1 MPFNMFLSRLT
12 EHIAHFAVILIA
24 VGCLSIPIAAQEYRS
39 GFSGVALDVGS
50 EPTARLNASQPL
62 RSITMIGAVV
72 IWNQPNLKMRMMV
85 FSNSKT
91 SSLSLPRI
99 SSGIINEWIDVYA
112 ESISKASAPCQR
124 KPWSLNTFKGYQVEC
139 TGQQRTIAR
148 VFSMDGQ
155 LVMLDYRLAAGE
167 DTKRAAAIFDS
178 FRLLTREERNI
189 ASIQQSMPPKLD
201 QEPPEHLPISDAAA
215 DGLIGPVRRVK
226 DVSKPS
232 DQHRPVIET
241 ETSYDRDGFRASQIR
256 YNGGYAELIT
266 TWGWLGGRRVDFQSA
281 VHYLPGERIAM
292 FDREDVV
299 GGILYNPEHTSRYGT
314 IYDLELD
321 RIGRVIKRTR
331 YSVEGSIV
339 TIENITF
346 TDNVRRRRL
355 YGADGTFGSDVEE
368 TLDERGNVVD
378 RKTFMANGKVFLH
391 VAYTY
396 VFDDT
401 GNWVKRTETV
411 VSPSIKRRMNRSKYS
426 EVTTREILYYD
437 DKPTKRLS

>member
-1 MPFNMFLSRLT
+1 MFLTWLT
-12 EHIAHFAVILIA
+12 EHIARFAAILIT
-24 VGCLSIPIAAQEYRS
+24 VGFLSIAAAAQEYRN
-39 GFSGVALDVGS
+39 GFTGVALDVGS
-50 EPTARLNASQPL
+50 EPTARLNGSQPL
-62 RSITMIGAVV
+62 RSTKMIGAVV
-72 IWNQPNLKMRMMV
+72 IWNRPNLKMRLMV
-85 FSNSKT
+85 FSNFKT
-91 SSLSLPRI
+91 GGLSLRQI
-99 SSGIINEWIDVYA
+99 SAAVMNEWIDAYV
-112 ESISKASAPCQR
+112 ESISQASAPCQR

-139 TGQQRTIAR
+139 TGQQRTLAR
-148 VFSMDGQ
+148 VFAVDDQ
-155 LVMLDYRLAAGE
+155 LVMLDYRLVPGE
-167 DTKRAAAIFDS
+167 DNKRATAIFDS

-201 QEPPEHLPISDAAA
+201 QEPPEHLPMSDAAA

-226 DVSKPS
+226 DVTKPS
-232 DQHRPVIET
+232 EQHRPVIET
-241 ETSYDRDGFRASQIR
+241 ETSYDRTGFRASQIR

-266 TWGWLGGRRVDFQSA
+266 TWGWLEGRRVDFQSA
-281 VHYLPGERIAM
+281 VHYAPGERIAM

-299 GGILYNPEHTSRYGT
+299 GGILYDPEHTSRYGT

-339 TIENITF
+339 TIETVTF
-346 TDNVRRRRL
+346 TGNVRRRRL
-355 YGADGTFGSDVEE
+355 SGADGTFGSDVEE
-368 TLDERGNVVD
+368 KLDERGNVVD
-378 RKTFMANGKVFLH
+378 RKIFMASGQVFQH
-391 VAYTY
+391 FAYTY
-396 VFDDT
+396 VFDET